1 MYIHR
6 TFYHQT
12 KNASFF
18 LLGGFPSPPAKT
30 LLILP
35 IPGKIPPVDFPHQIF
50 VPPPKINSLPNQMTI
65 VIIKKKTSF
74 LGVVNAPVPF
84 LFQSYSLYTQVMLI
98 LILIDVQYSQKAVFR
113 FEKGSIS
120 QNHSSSGSHHSVKK
134 YLPAK
139 FLSLGG
145 RKFFTHHLTPLES
158 YFPLV
163 GQLIYLFYIFVE
175 MFLHGIIDQ
184 TCKNFIVL
192 GDVKQVESH

>member
-12 KNASFF
+12 ENASFF

-65 VIIKKKTSF
+65 VIINKKTSF

-98 LILIDVQYSQKAVFR
+98 LILIDV
-113 FEKGSIS
+113 
-120 QNHSSSGSHHSVKK
+120 
-134 YLPAK
+134 
-139 FLSLGG
+139 
-145 RKFFTHHLTPLES
+145 
-158 YFPLV
+158 
-163 GQLIYLFYIFVE
+163 
-175 MFLHGIIDQ
+175 
-184 TCKNFIVL
+184 
-192 GDVKQVESH
+192 